1 MSDNTN
7 IKNEIDTNLEK
18 MTKENVF
25 FFTDIDRYIKDGAFQ
40 KAADKLGGLMVSQA
54 NNPGLYLR
62 LLLCKYNESS
72 IAHYIYENRKEPA
85 KIKAVFA
92 QPEWASLKA
101 SLSEEDAFLAIHA
114 EHFYDLCDEEERIR
128 KAGPSQY
135 RGMQEEKAKAQEAQ
149 VSASDE
155 TNQQEAQVSASDET
169 NQPEAPVEKT
179 AVQEVPLLTR
189 FFKRLWSFILA
200 IRPFLIFV
208 LFCVLVIGGIVYI
221 QKEFG
226 ERKDVIM
233 LFYLFAV
240 AYFGFIYLYAR
251 TDFFQD
257 RRNVDTKKE
266 YETQKEFNAALR
278 KLEDRKWNTYKKLE
292 EAEALFK
299 KREHTSARVAK
310 ISPEQKGML
319 GKTCSNCGSNMSFDA
334 STKRLVCPFCGK
346 TQSMSD
352 TDGITTIKDVKL
364 ALAQER
370 YSKASILV
378 VELLKK
384 KPDDLE
390 LLLIS
395 LRCSLRTPTIS
406 EGLHERR
413 NNPAELQRVL
423 DQDEWD
429 KLKEIRPNGDV
440 AAFTRMSKQYCERNM
455 RLLGKEPRKPGDE
468 PEEARPVQ
476 DDSDK
481 YISKRTVFL
490 FIAGIIIAFLV
501 LLNIFPENFVIILVV
516 TLITLGIF
524 FSFIGPAAVDNDSS
538 YVFSPLSAKDIREFD
553 KDFNKKEDQRKKMKK
568 QQQEKDQAEAEALEE
583 LYSKI
588 KDLERNL

>member
-18 MTKENVF
+18 MTKENGF

-128 KAGPSQY
+128 KAGPFQY
-135 RGMQEEKAKAQEAQ
+135 RGMQEENAKA
-149 VSASDE
+149 
-155 TNQQEAQVSASDET
+155 QEAQVSASDET

-189 FFKRLWSFILA
+189 FFKRLWNFILA

-352 TDGITTIKDVKL
+352 ADGITTIKDVKL

-429 KLKEIRPNGDV
+429 KLQEIRPNGDV

-490 FIAGIIIAFLV
+490 FIAGIIIASLV
-501 LLNIFPENFVIILVV
+501 LLSIFPENFVIILVV
-516 TLITLGIF
+516 ILITLGFF
-524 FSFIGPAAVDNDSS
+524 FSFIDPAAVDNDSS

-583 LYSKI
+583 LYNKI

>member
-18 MTKENVF
+18 MTKENGF

-155 TNQQEAQVSASDET
+155 TNQ
-169 NQPEAPVEKT
+169 PEAPVEKT

-189 FFKRLWSFILA
+189 FFKRLWNFILA

-319 GKTCSNCGSNMSFDA
+319 GKTCSSCGSNMSFDA

-429 KLKEIRPNGDV
+429 KLQEIRPNGDV

-516 TLITLGIF
+516 ILITLGFF
-524 FSFIGPAAVDNDSS
+524 FSFIDPAAVDNDST

-583 LYSKI
+583 LYNKI

>member
-18 MTKENVF
+18 MTKENGF

-155 TNQQEAQVSASDET
+155 TNQQEA
-169 NQPEAPVEKT
+169 PVEKT

-189 FFKRLWSFILA
+189 FFKRLWNFILA

-429 KLKEIRPNGDV
+429 KLQEIRPNGDV

-490 FIAGIIIAFLV
+490 FIAGIIIASLV
-501 LLNIFPENFVIILVV
+501 LLSIFPENFVIILVV
-516 TLITLGIF
+516 ILITLGFF
-524 FSFIGPAAVDNDSS
+524 FSFIDPAAVDNDST

-583 LYSKI
+583 LYNKI

>member
-18 MTKENVF
+18 MTKENGC

-40 KAADKLGGLMVSQA
+40 KASDKLGGLMVSQA

-155 TNQQEAQVSASDET
+155 TNQ
-169 NQPEAPVEKT
+169 PEAPVEKT

-189 FFKRLWSFILA
+189 FFKRLWNFILA

-233 LFYLFAV
+233 LLYLFAV

-352 TDGITTIKDVKL
+352 ADGITTIKDVKL

-429 KLKEIRPNGDV
+429 KLQEIRPNGDV

-490 FIAGIIIAFLV
+490 FIAGIIIASLV
-501 LLNIFPENFVIILVV
+501 LLSIFPENFVIILVV
-516 TLITLGIF
+516 ILITLGFF
-524 FSFIGPAAVDNDSS
+524 FSFIDPAAVDNDST

-583 LYSKI
+583 LYNKI

>member
-18 MTKENVF
+18 MTKENGF

-40 KAADKLGGLMVSQA
+40 KAAEKLGGLMVSQA

-128 KAGPSQY
+128 KAGPFQY
-135 RGMQEEKAKAQEAQ
+135 RGMQEENAKAQEAQ

-169 NQPEAPVEKT
+169 NQPEVPVEKT

-189 FFKRLWSFILA
+189 FFKRLWNFILA

-352 TDGITTIKDVKL
+352 ADGITTIKDVKL

-429 KLKEIRPNGDV
+429 KLQEIRPNGDV

-490 FIAGIIIAFLV
+490 FIAGIIIASLV
-501 LLNIFPENFVIILVV
+501 LLSIFPENFVIILVV
-516 TLITLGIF
+516 ILITLGFF
-524 FSFIGPAAVDNDSS
+524 FSFIDPAAVDNDSS

-583 LYSKI
+583 LYNKI

>member
-18 MTKENVF
+18 MTKENGF

-40 KAADKLGGLMVSQA
+40 KASDKLGGLMVSQA

-62 LLLCKYNESS
+62 LLLCKYNKSS
-72 IAHYIYENRKEPA
+72 IAHYIYGNRKEPA

-128 KAGPSQY
+128 KAGPFQY
-135 RGMQEEKAKAQEAQ
+135 RGMQEEKAKA
-149 VSASDE
+149 
-155 TNQQEAQVSASDET
+155 QEAQVSASDET

-189 FFKRLWSFILA
+189 FFKRLWNFILA

-240 AYFGFIYLYAR
+240 AYFGFLYLYAR

-352 TDGITTIKDVKL
+352 ADGITTIKDVKL

-440 AAFTRMSKQYCERNM
+440 AAFTKMSKQYCERNM

-490 FIAGIIIAFLV
+490 FIAGIIIASLV
-501 LLNIFPENFVIILVV
+501 LLSIFPEYFVIILVV
-516 TLITLGIF
+516 ILITLGFF
-524 FSFIGPAAVDNDSS
+524 FSFIDPTAVDNDSS

-583 LYSKI
+583 LYNKI

>member
-18 MTKENVF
+18 MTKENGF

-155 TNQQEAQVSASDET
+155 TNQQEA
-169 NQPEAPVEKT
+169 PVEKT

-189 FFKRLWSFILA
+189 FFKRLWNFILA

-490 FIAGIIIAFLV
+490 FIAGIIIASLV
-501 LLNIFPENFVIILVV
+501 LLSIFPENFVIILVV
-516 TLITLGIF
+516 ILITLGFF
-524 FSFIGPAAVDNDSS
+524 FSFIDPAAVDNDSS

-583 LYSKI
+583 LYNKI